1 MTPPPRPILAIET
14 TQRTG
19 GVAIALPDGR
29 ILADHFEPARRHDD
43 RLMPAIDELCR
54 LACVG
59 PRDLGGVAVS
69 RGPGGFSG
77 LRIGLST
84 AKMLAR
90 SLDIPVLGVPSAQV
104 VAEGTPETGDLAAGR
119 RLAIVLAA
127 KRDHGWLSHLERDA
141 AGHWNIASDIPPA
154 TGGPA
159 DLDWPRIG
167 LLLGDEHLPEAF
179 REAAAARGIPVRP
192 PRFDP
197 VACLAIAMRSFAEGR
212 QDDPVALAPIYPGP
226 PEAVVRWDAL
236 HGPA

>member
-1 MTPPPRPILAIET
+1 MSPPDRPILAIET

-29 ILADHFEPARRHDD
+29 VLAEHFEPARRHDD

-54 LACVG
+54 AAGVG

-77 LRIGLST
+77 LRIGLTT

-90 SLDIPVLGVPSAQV
+90 SLAIPVLGMPSALV
-104 VAEGTPETGDLAAGR
+104 VAEGTPDAAELAPDR
-119 RLAIVLAA
+119 RLLVVLAA
-127 KRDHGWLSHLERDA
+127 KRDHGWLSHLERDGSTGWRIA
-141 AGHWNIASDIPPA
+141 ADPPPA
-154 TGGPA
+154 TGDAGA
-159 DLDWPRIG
+159 ADWPRLG
-167 LLLGDEHLPEAF
+167 MLLGDEHLPEAF
-179 REAAAARGIPVRP
+179 RDAAARAGVPIRS

-197 VACLAIAMRSFAEGR
+197 VACLRLAVRGFAAGEHE
-212 QDDPVALAPIYPGP
+212 DPVTLAPIYPGP

-236 HGPA
+236 HGPT